1 MADKNLAQNDIKA
14 LVTAIEQDA
23 DNWRAY
29 VDLVN
34 VLAATENLIEAEELA
49 LKSLN
54 LFEENDEAHEQLLY
68 ATGNVYYLAGNFN
81 NANRFFKEVTN
92 PQLQHDATM
101 MQAQSWYNQKSFNQA
116 LVYALTGVEQVP
128 KDEAAQI
135 MLGNIWLSLNDLEH
149 AKDAFNQA
157 LAVNAKNF
165 DANFGRGLIAAVEGQ
180 LENEWLDN
188 AKVLDHEKYQKQAQQ
203 LDDLTQL
210 LNGRI
215 DE

>member
-1 MADKNLAQNDIKA
+1 MVDENLAQNDIKA

-54 LFEENDEAHEQLLY
+54 LFEQNDEAHEHLLY
-68 ATGNVYYLAGNFN
+68 ATGNVYYLAGDFN

-92 PQLQHDATM
+92 HHLQHDATM
-101 MQAQSWYNQKSFNQA
+101 MQAQSWYNQKNFNQA
-116 LVYALTGVEQVP
+116 LVYGLTGVEQVP

-149 AKDAFNQA
+149 AKGAFNQA
-157 LAVNAKNF
+157 LVVNEKNF

-188 AKVLDHEKYQKQAQQ
+188 AKEINHEKYQQQAQQ